1 MSPQASS
8 VRGAEK
14 MGAEHNSRK
23 IFPFLMNPMMKLHQQ
38 LKHEFV
44 TKSHFLEDSDS
55 TRLPNW
61 WRWKKKDILEKVSW
75 RMQELINLT
84 I

>member
-1 MSPQASS
+1 MSEGQK
-8 VRGAEK
+8 K

-38 LKHEFV
+38 LKREFV

-55 TRLPNW
+55 TRLPN
-61 WRWKKKDILEKVSW
+61 
-75 RMQELINLT
+75 
-84 I
+84 